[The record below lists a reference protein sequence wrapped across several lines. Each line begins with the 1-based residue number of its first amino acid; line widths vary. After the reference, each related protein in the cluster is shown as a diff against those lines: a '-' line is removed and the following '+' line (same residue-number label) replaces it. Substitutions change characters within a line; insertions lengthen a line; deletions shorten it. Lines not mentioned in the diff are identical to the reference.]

1 MKVRVIDNPCLF
13 AETVYL
19 LYYYINGIAYTRD
32 YERVNRKFGRYLLEK
47 EDQGLQLAQELDRI
61 STAVTQTLDPH
72 QARLRYFF
80 EKLPGTDEKTC
91 CCLAHTMLVA
101 RRSTAPILTRLPLSC
116 CACSGIC
123 RALASRSTT

>member
-1 MKVRVIDNPCLF
+1 MRVRVIDKPCLF

-61 STAVTQTLDPH
+61 SAAVTQTLDPH

-101 RRSTAPILTRLPLSC
+101 TPLNC
-116 CACSGIC
+116 TE
-123 RALASRSTT
+123 ALKNFLDFQMQLEYLFGGNTVA

>member
-1 MKVRVIDNPCLF
+1 MKVRVIDKPCLF

-19 LYYYINGIAYTRD
+19 LYYYINEIAYTRD

-61 STAVTQTLDPH
+61 SAAVTQTLDPH

-101 RRSTAPILTRLPLSC
+101 TPRPTEDKNRCHL
-116 CACSGIC
+116 
-123 RALASRSTT
+123 RASP

>member
-1 MKVRVIDNPCLF
+1 MKVRVIDKPCLF

-61 STAVTQTLDPH
+61 SA
-72 QARLRYFF
+72 ARHADARPASGAAALFF
-80 EKLPGTDEKTC
+80 
-91 CCLAHTMLVA
+91 
-101 RRSTAPILTRLPLSC
+101 
-116 CACSGIC
+116 
-123 RALASRSTT
+123 